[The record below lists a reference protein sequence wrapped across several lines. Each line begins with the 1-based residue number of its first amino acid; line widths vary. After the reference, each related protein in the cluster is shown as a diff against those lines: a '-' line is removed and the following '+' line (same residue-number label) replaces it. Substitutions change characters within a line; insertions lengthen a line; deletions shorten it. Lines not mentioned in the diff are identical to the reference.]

1 MKRVMDL
8 KKQQTKNTNHGARC
22 QPETCKQAVK
32 EIVLASVNHPKNDS
46 LLTGKTIRGL
56 NVAKIP
62 PPQCD
67 FHWQIDL
74 LPWSS
79 INAFRLA
86 SASMIQNGEWLLRR
100 PERLLLEQE
109 RQKARRSCSEV
120 SRSAIS
126 WLLNKR
132 ERSRHLLVSL
142 CVGNALLG
150 RNSILGSG
158 ESNSITQTLTFWAR
172 SAAQYHPRTKG

>member
-1 MKRVMDL
+1 MW
-8 KKQQTKNTNHGARC
+8 Q
-22 QPETCKQAVK
+22 
-32 EIVLASVNHPKNDS
+32 
-46 LLTGKTIRGL
+46 
-56 NVAKIP
+56 KIP

-86 SASMIQNGEWLLRR
+86 LASMTQNGEWLLRK
-100 PERLLLEQE
+100 PERLLLEQK

-126 WLLNKR
+126 WLLDER
-132 ERSRHLLVSL
+132 ERSRRLLVSL

-158 ESNSITQTLTFWAR
+158 ESNSITQTNSDLLSKVCSSISKNKRISLQRSVQSMLSMVLPNFGCLLTSF
-172 SAAQYHPRTKG
+172 SHFF